1 MKVER
6 SLRADALRWTGKNP
20 IEFVSWIS
28 TQGIDW
34 KYNETGDSFWVGMI
48 EDGYF
53 TDTVNI
59 GDILVVVSDT
69 PGLDFARPFVYSSVK
84 QMERDGWSYDGPEF

>member
-6 SLRADALRWTGKNP
+6 NISAEALRWTGKNP

-34 KYNETGDSFWVGMI
+34 QYDETSDSFWVGTFD
-48 EDGYF
+48 DGYF

-69 PGLDFARPFVYSSVK
+69 PGLDFSSPFVYSSVK
-84 QMERDGWSYDGPEF
+84 QMKRDGWSME